1 MLYDEIN
8 VQDVVDSEAAMEFM
22 KEATKLATSTELED
36 IGLRLEKKSK
46 LFSDLLSEDHISDL
60 TENEFRHLVG
70 SIFSIKRKAN
80 RILKANGFESLQQS
94 ITDLLYGEDT
104 IDLRF
109 NRFIDS
115 VHKLDGPMR
124 VNFASELLHF
134 SNPKK
139 YWLWTNWIWDSK
151 TGTGS
156 LPLIVQEG
164 VDLSGQS
171 DGEIYGKVGQ
181 SLALVNAVGHSI
193 GFSDSGKGL
202 FGTDVFLACVY
213 AVYMYTVF
221 RVKLSQ
227 EFNRILPELS
237 ELAQR
242 VLGVYKLDRI
252 TGLQDKTG
260 L

>member
-60 TENEFRHLVG
+60 TEDEFRQLVG

-80 RILKANGFESLQQS
+80 GILKANGFESLQQS
-94 ITDLLYGEDT
+94 ITDLLYGKDT

-115 VHKLDGPMR
+115 VDKLDGPMR

-151 TGTGS
+151 
-156 LPLIVQEG
+156 QE
-164 VDLSGQS
+164 
-171 DGEIYGKVGQ
+171 
-181 SLALVNAVGHSI
+181 LVHY
-193 GFSDSGKGL
+193 L
-202 FGTDVFLACVY
+202 
-213 AVYMYTVF
+213 
-221 RVKLSQ
+221 
-227 EFNRILPELS
+227 
-237 ELAQR
+237 
-242 VLGVYKLDRI
+242 
-252 TGLQDKTG
+252 
-260 L
+260 

>member
-8 VQDVVDSEAAMEFM
+8 VQEVVDSEAAMEFM

-36 IGLRLEKKSK
+36 IGLKLEKKAN

-60 TENEFRHLVG
+60 TEDEFRQLVG

-80 RILKANGFESLQQS
+80 RILKANGFESLQQF
-94 ITDLLYGEDT
+94 IIDLLYSKDS

-115 VHKLDGPMR
+115 VDKLDGPMR

-139 YWLWTNWIWDSK
+139 YWLWTNWIWDSN
-151 TGTGS
+151 TRTGS
-156 LPLIVQEG
+156 LPLIIQEG

-242 VLGVYKLDRI
+242 VLGVYKMELN
-252 TGLQDKTG
+252 
-260 L
+260 

>member
-60 TENEFRHLVG
+60 TEDEFRQLVG

-80 RILKANGFESLQQS
+80 GILKANGFESLQQS
-94 ITDLLYGEDT
+94 ITDLLYGKDT

-115 VHKLDGPMR
+115 VDKLDGPMR

-242 VLGVYKLDRI
+242 VLGVYKMEMN
-252 TGLQDKTG
+252 
-260 L
+260 

>member
-1 MLYDEIN
+1 MLYDN
-8 VQDVVDSEAAMEFM
+8 VSVQDVVDSEAAMEFM

-36 IGLRLEKKSK
+36 IGLKLEKKAK

-60 TENEFRHLVG
+60 TEDEFRQLVG

-94 ITDLLYGEDT
+94 ITDLLYSDDN

-115 VHKLDGPMR
+115 VDKLDGPMR

-164 VDLSGQS
+164 VDLSGQT

-252 TGLQDKTG
+252 TG
-260 L
+260 

>member
-70 SIFSIKRKAN
+70 SIFSIKRKAK

-242 VLGVYKLDRI
+242 VLGVYKMEMN
-252 TGLQDKTG
+252 
-260 L
+260 

>member
-8 VQDVVDSEAAMEFM
+8 VQDVVDSEAAMEYM

-36 IGLRLEKKSK
+36 IGLKLEKKAK

-60 TENEFRHLVG
+60 TEDEFRQLVG

-94 ITDLLYGEDT
+94 ITDLLYSDDN

-115 VHKLDGPMR
+115 VDKLDGPMR

-164 VDLSGQS
+164 VDLSGQT

-242 VLGVYKLDRI
+242 VLGVYKMEMN
-252 TGLQDKTG
+252 
-260 L
+260 

>member
-94 ITDLLYGEDT
+94 ITDLLYGKDT

-115 VHKLDGPMR
+115 VDKLDGPMR

-242 VLGVYKLDRI
+242 VLGVYKMEMN
-252 TGLQDKTG
+252 
-260 L
+260 

>member
-60 TENEFRHLVG
+60 TEDEFRQLVG

-80 RILKANGFESLQQS
+80 GILKANGFESLQQS

-115 VHKLDGPMR
+115 VDKLDGPMR

-221 RVKLSQ
+221 RIKLSQ

-242 VLGVYKLDRI
+242 VLGVYKMEMN
-252 TGLQDKTG
+252 
-260 L
+260 

>member
-36 IGLRLEKKSK
+36 IGLKLEKKAK

-60 TENEFRHLVG
+60 TEDEFRQLVG

-94 ITDLLYGEDT
+94 ITDLLYSDDN

-115 VHKLDGPMR
+115 VDKLDGPMR

-164 VDLSGQS
+164 VDLSGQT

-242 VLGVYKLDRI
+242 VLGVYKMEMN
-252 TGLQDKTG
+252 
-260 L
+260 

>member
-1 MLYDEIN
+1 MLYDEVNI
-8 VQDVVDSEAAMEFM
+8 QEVVDSEAAMEFM

-36 IGLRLEKKSK
+36 IGLKLEKKAN

-60 TENEFRHLVG
+60 TEDEFRQLVG

-80 RILKANGFESLQQS
+80 RILKANGFKSLQQS
-94 ITDLLYGEDT
+94 ISDLLYSEET

-109 NRFIDS
+109 NKFIDS
-115 VHKLDGPMR
+115 VDKLDGPMR

-171 DGEIYGKVGQ
+171 EGEIYGKVGQ

-227 EFNRILPELS
+227 EFNRILPKLS

-242 VLGVYKLDRI
+242 VLGVYKMEMN
-252 TGLQDKTG
+252 
-260 L
+260 

>member
-22 KEATKLATSTELED
+22 KEATKLASSKDLED
-36 IGLRLEKKSK
+36 IGLQLEKKSQQ
-46 LFSDLLSEDHISDL
+46 FSNILSEDNISNL
-60 TENEFRHLVG
+60 TENEFRQLVG

-80 RILKANGFESLQQS
+80 RIIKANGFESLHES
-94 ITDLLYGEDT
+94 IAELLYGDGSLEK
-104 IDLRF
+104 RF
-109 NRFIDS
+109 NTFTESIEQ
-115 VHKLDGPMR
+115 LDGPMR

-139 YWLWTNWIWDSK
+139 YWLWTNWIWDSQTR
-151 TGTGS
+151 TGA
-156 LPLIVQEG
+156 LPLVVQEG
-164 VDLSGQS
+164 VDLTGQS
-171 DGEIYGKVGQ
+171 HGEIYVKVGQ
-181 SLALVNAVGHSI
+181 SMALVNAVGHSI
-193 GFSDSGKGL
+193 GFSGSGKGL

-237 ELAQR
+237 ELTQR
-242 VLGVYKLDRI
+242 VLGVYKMELN
-252 TGLQDKTG
+252 
-260 L
+260 

>member
-242 VLGVYKLDRI
+242 VLGVYKMEMN
-252 TGLQDKTG
+252 
-260 L
+260 

>member
-164 VDLSGQS
+164 VDLSGKS

-242 VLGVYKLDRI
+242 VLGVYKMEMN
-252 TGLQDKTG
+252 
-260 L
+260 

>member
-36 IGLRLEKKSK
+36 IGLKLEKKAK

-60 TENEFRHLVG
+60 TEDEFRQLVG

-94 ITDLLYGEDT
+94 ITDLLYSDDN

-115 VHKLDGPMR
+115 VDKLDGPMR

-171 DGEIYGKVGQ
+171 DGEIYVKVGQ

-242 VLGVYKLDRI
+242 VLGVYKMEMN
-252 TGLQDKTG
+252 
-260 L
+260 

>member
-60 TENEFRHLVG
+60 TEDEFRQLVG
-70 SIFSIKRKAN
+70 SVFSIKRKAN

-242 VLGVYKLDRI
+242 VLGVYKMEMN
-252 TGLQDKTG
+252 
-260 L
+260 

>member
-60 TENEFRHLVG
+60 TEDEFRQLVG

-80 RILKANGFESLQQS
+80 GILKANGFESLQQS

-221 RVKLSQ
+221 RIKLSQ

-242 VLGVYKLDRI
+242 VLGVYKMEMN
-252 TGLQDKTG
+252 
-260 L
+260 

>member
-94 ITDLLYGEDT
+94 ITDLLYGKDT

-115 VHKLDGPMR
+115 VDKLDGPMR

-221 RVKLSQ
+221 RIKLSQ

-242 VLGVYKLDRI
+242 VLGVYKMEMN
-252 TGLQDKTG
+252 
-260 L
+260 

>member
-1 MLYDEIN
+1 
-8 VQDVVDSEAAMEFM
+8 
-22 KEATKLATSTELED
+22 
-36 IGLRLEKKSK
+36 LEKKSK

-242 VLGVYKLDRI
+242 VLGVYKMEMN
-252 TGLQDKTG
+252 
-260 L
+260 

>member
-1 MLYDEIN
+1 MLYDN
-8 VQDVVDSEAAMEFM
+8 VSVQEVVDSEAAMEFM
-22 KEATKLATSTELED
+22 KEATKLATSNELD
-36 IGLRLEKKSK
+36 GIGFRLEKKSE
-46 LFSDLLSEDHISDL
+46 LFSSLLSEDHISEL
-60 TENEFRHLVG
+60 TEGEFRQLVG

-80 RILKANGFESLQQS
+80 RMIKANGFESLQQS
-94 ITDLLYGEDT
+94 ITDLLYSDDN

-115 VHKLDGPMR
+115 VDKLDGPMR

-164 VDLSGQS
+164 VDLSGQT

-242 VLGVYKLDRI
+242 VLGVYKMEMN
-252 TGLQDKTG
+252 
-260 L
+260 

>member
-171 DGEIYGKVGQ
+171 DGEIYEKVGQ

-242 VLGVYKLDRI
+242 VLGVYKMEMN
-252 TGLQDKTG
+252 
-260 L
+260 

>member
-1 MLYDEIN
+1 MLYDN
-8 VQDVVDSEAAMEFM
+8 VSVQDVVDSEAAMEFM

-36 IGLRLEKKSK
+36 IGLKLEKKAK

-60 TENEFRHLVG
+60 TEDEFRQLVG

-94 ITDLLYGEDT
+94 ITDLLYSDDN

-115 VHKLDGPMR
+115 VDKLDGPMR

-164 VDLSGQS
+164 VDLSGQT

-242 VLGVYKLDRI
+242 VLGVYKMEMN
-252 TGLQDKTG
+252 
-260 L
+260 

>member
-36 IGLRLEKKSK
+36 IGLRLQKKSK

-242 VLGVYKLDRI
+242 VLGVYKMEMN
-252 TGLQDKTG
+252 
-260 L
+260 

>member
-80 RILKANGFESLQQS
+80 GILKANGFESLQQS
-94 ITDLLYGEDT
+94 ITDLLYGKDT

-115 VHKLDGPMR
+115 VDKLDGPMR

-221 RVKLSQ
+221 RIKLSQ

-242 VLGVYKLDRI
+242 VLGVYKMEMN
-252 TGLQDKTG
+252 
-260 L
+260 

>member
-1 MLYDEIN
+1 MLYDDIN

-60 TENEFRHLVG
+60 TEDEFRQLVG
-70 SIFSIKRKAN
+70 SVFSIKRKAN

-242 VLGVYKLDRI
+242 VLGVYKMEMN
-252 TGLQDKTG
+252 
-260 L
+260 

>member
-221 RVKLSQ
+221 RIKLSQ

-242 VLGVYKLDRI
+242 VLGVYKMEMN
-252 TGLQDKTG
+252 
-260 L
+260 

>member
-1 MLYDEIN
+1 MLYDNIN
-8 VQDVVDSEAAMEFM
+8 IQDVVDSEAAMEFM

-36 IGLRLEKKSK
+36 IGIKLEKKAN
-46 LFSDLLSEDHISDL
+46 LFSDLLSEGHISDL
-60 TENEFRHLVG
+60 TEDEFRQLVG

-94 ITDLLYGEDT
+94 ITDLLYGDDT

-109 NRFIDS
+109 NQFIDS
-115 VHKLDGPMR
+115 VDKLDGPMQ

-139 YWLWTNWIWDSK
+139 YWLWTNWIWDAK

-156 LPLIVQEG
+156 LPLIVHEG

-171 DGEIYGKVGQ
+171 NGEIYGKVGQ

-193 GFSDSGKGL
+193 GFSDSGKGP

-242 VLGVYKLDRI
+242 VLGVYK
-252 TGLQDKTG
+252 TEMN
-260 L
+260 

>member
-46 LFSDLLSEDHISDL
+46 LFCDLLSEDHISDL

-221 RVKLSQ
+221 RIKLSQ

-242 VLGVYKLDRI
+242 VLGVYKMEMN
-252 TGLQDKTG
+252 
-260 L
+260 

>member
-60 TENEFRHLVG
+60 TEDEFRQLVG

-242 VLGVYKLDRI
+242 VLGVYKMEMN
-252 TGLQDKTG
+252 
-260 L
+260 